1 MLRVRPILSTP
12 HEDAWVTLLEALGL
26 QEISVGTQNSAPEAP
41 QARCFAADSG
51 RVMLHP
57 SSTFHTS
64 LGFEVRDVEKFAQ
77 WTISDGTPV
86 RLETIE
92 SAAEEPEGQI
102 IAHIVAPDGL
112 AFTAVPVDASLTAG
126 TPQASTESLT
136 SDASLSVL
144 ALWNTPDVAGS
155 AKTLENIGA
164 KPDTS
169 SISGTWAQFRAKHGG
184 YVAAHS
190 GSTPSTVLSF
200 EYHGDLASYAAGLRE
215 AGFET
220 EIVDEAYGRTL
231 LVAHPDG
238 DQLWINE
245 RQSDLYGYTRNESS
259 TS

>member
-1 MLRVRPILSTP
+1 ML
-12 HEDAWVTLLEALGL
+12 
-26 QEISVGTQNSAPEAP
+26 Q
-41 QARCFAADSG
+41 
-51 RVMLHP
+51 P
-57 SSTFHTS
+57 SSTFQTS

-86 RLETIE
+86 RLETLQ
-92 SAAEEPEGQI
+92 SAAEEPEGHI
-102 IAHIVAPDGL
+102 IAHLVAPDGL

-126 TPQASTESLT
+126 TPQPSTAGLT

-144 ALWNTPDVAGS
+144 ALWNTPDVPGS

-169 SISGTWAQFRAKHGG
+169 SNSGKWVQFRAKHGG
-184 YVAAHS
+184 YVAAHG

-200 EYHGDLASYAAGLRE
+200 EYDGDLVAYAAGLRN

-245 RQSDLYGYTRNESS
+245 RQSDLHGYTRSESS
-259 TS
+259 AL

>member
-12 HEDAWVTLLEALGL
+12 HEDAWASLFLALGL
-26 QEISVGTQNSAPEAP
+26 QEINVGTQSSDPNTSRP
-41 QARCFAADSG
+41 RYFAAGSG
-51 RVMLHP
+51 RVMLQP
-57 SSTFHTS
+57 SNTFHTA

-86 RLETIE
+86 RLEDFTSAGKE
-92 SAAEEPEGQI
+92 SEGQV

-112 AFTAVPVDASLTAG
+112 TFTAVPVDPSLTAG
-126 TPQASTESLT
+126 TPQADPATFG
-136 SDASLSVL
+136 DAASLSVL
-144 ALWNTPDVAGS
+144 ALWNTPDVPGS

-169 SISGTWAQFRAKHGG
+169 SNSGNWAQFRAKHGG

-190 GSTPSTVLSF
+190 GDTANTVLTF
-200 EYHGDLASYAAGLRE
+200 EYDGDLASYAAGLQE

-220 EIVDEAYGRTL
+220 EIIDEAYGRTL
-231 LVAHPDG
+231 LVTHPDG

-245 RQSDLYGYTRNESS
+245 RQTDLYGYTRSESTAS
-259 TS
+259 

>member
-12 HEDAWVTLLEALGL
+12 HEDAWAALLEALGL
-26 QEISVGTQNSAPEAP
+26 QEISVGTQSPVPETP
-41 QARCFAADSG
+41 RSRCFATDSG
-51 RVMLHP
+51 RVMLQP
-57 SSTFHTS
+57 ASTFGTS

-86 RLETIE
+86 RLETVQ
-92 SAAEEPEGQI
+92 SAAKEPEGHI
-102 IAHIVAPDGL
+102 IAHMVAPDGL

-126 TPQASTESLT
+126 TPQPRTAEFTN
-136 SDASLSVL
+136 DASLSVL
-144 ALWNTPDVAGS
+144 ALWNTPDVPGS

-169 SISGTWAQFRAKHGG
+169 SNSGNWAQFRAKHGG

-200 EYHGDLASYAAGLRE
+200 EYDGDLVSYAAGLRD
-215 AGFET
+215 AGYET

-245 RQSDLYGYTRNESS
+245 RQSDMYGYTRSESS